1 MVSIWLPTFAAVV
14 IAINTRILSG
24 DNAAAKL
31 LTDYFISIAAS
42 NTAHQFYFISNNE
55 KLPASF
61 LSNVK
66 YIAIKQQSANPLF
79 WKLWYNYKL
88 PAALKKIKADV
99 LVSADGIGSL
109 RTKLPQCVCVN
120 GLAFLLHPEWYSKN
134 YVRFINANMPASFQK
149 AKQIFAFSNVVKNEI
164 AKQFKVGEEK
174 IITASFFINKTAT
187 PLSSEEN
194 EAVKQKFADGN
205 EYFLFYGAIH
215 SRSNLTNLL
224 KAFSLFKKRQKSTM
238 QLVLVTDSIP
248 AKNAFVESL
257 LLYKYRD
264 DVKMYEINNDKEIAR
279 LVAAAWCCISLS
291 PWHSDIIFLQNALQ
305 CQVPVIA
312 GNSSQAKEL
321 LDGAALYSN
330 PDIIESIAEKMMLVY
345 KDEALSNQLVSEGKR
360 LLAANNKTKLHEYL
374 WQHIV
379 SITQK

>member
-149 AKQIFAFSNVVKNEI
+149 AKQIFAFSN
-164 AKQFKVGEEK
+164 
-174 IITASFFINKTAT
+174 
-187 PLSSEEN
+187 
-194 EAVKQKFADGN
+194 
-205 EYFLFYGAIH
+205 
-215 SRSNLTNLL
+215 R
-224 KAFSLFKKRQKSTM
+224 FSGVR
-238 QLVLVTDSIP
+238 IP
-248 AKNAFVESL
+248 AF
-257 LLYKYRD
+257 
-264 DVKMYEINNDKEIAR
+264 
-279 LVAAAWCCISLS
+279 
-291 PWHSDIIFLQNALQ
+291 QNARVEFFSASRRFAGDISIFFLKNIGMIE
-305 CQVPVIA
+305 CQP
-312 GNSSQAKEL
+312 
-321 LDGAALYSN
+321 
-330 PDIIESIAEKMMLVY
+330 
-345 KDEALSNQLVSEGKR
+345 LVS
-360 LLAANNKTKLHEYL
+360 
-374 WQHIV
+374 
-379 SITQK
+379 